1 MEAAT
6 KVKPPVNPSERAGER
21 LWRREGLVNGCE
33 SPARGDADLD
43 RVRTEERDRIGALFA
58 AVDQKTKR
66 TAPIQVVSFE
76 C

>member
-1 MEAAT
+1 
-6 KVKPPVNPSERAGER
+6 
-21 LWRREGLVNGCE
+21 VNGCE

-58 AVDQKTKR
+58 AVDQKTLELERKR
-66 TAPIQVVSFE
+66 TAPIQVASFE